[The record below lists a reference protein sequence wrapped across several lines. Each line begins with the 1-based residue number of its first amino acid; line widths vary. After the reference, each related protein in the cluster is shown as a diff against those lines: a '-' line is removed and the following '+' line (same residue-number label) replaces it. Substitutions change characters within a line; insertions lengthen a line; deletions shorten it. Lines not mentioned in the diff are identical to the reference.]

1 MSIKNYPYIGFFTN
15 NPYDIRGL
23 EFIELYKN
31 NKSKLS
37 DNVSGEKILKF
48 KYYKL
53 IEEHYNFINTI
64 LKIDKYNPFIEKW
77 LFDFFSR
84 FIKFDKYTIINTFID
99 YEDNYDII
107 LEIVKT
113 LEDVPGNKDYITSA
127 IKELIKIE
135 NINPLDE
142 EAIYDLIKRF
152 TGGIGNYIESIF
164 IEFDKYYNI
173 EDETTSSIIDS
184 SNYKNNFPSPKEYPL
199 DKIFEHNSFES
210 DYKKSFERV
219 LKINKNLTKKYEL
232 FFKIQKYNNNDKKKN
247 IDLENNNW
255 KKSYI
260 NKGHCIGILL
270 NISDDECSKL
280 LIDVL
285 KEDGYGLMSQE
296 LFENDNNFII
306 YERINSIKKLNY
318 ANMQLIM
325 QLLKKLQ
332 FKIKIKNISYF
343 DKNIPRYVKVP
354 PKNIKLK
361 YYESFNSWKK
371 HQTISDKLNNQ
382 PYLKEYLDT
391 CINIINRRLSY
402 LNSEYDSYSD
412 LTQEMYP
419 LYKSLS
425 PLENLKHQ
433 YKKLQELF
441 KDEEPELDKVI
452 INLKHNSKYIQ
463 SLIGPNID
471 VINYNYRN
479 NLGLIMSLINNPSEH
494 NLIQL
499 SYILNTSYKF
509 NKSLFEI

>member
-37 DNVSGEKILKF
+37 DNVSGKKILKF

-53 IEEHYNFINTI
+53 IEENYHFINTI
-64 LKIDKYNPFIEKW
+64 LKIDNYDPFVEKW

-84 FIKFDKYTIINTFID
+84 FIKFDKYTILNTFIG

-107 LEIVKT
+107 LDIVKT
-113 LEDVPGNKDYITSA
+113 LEDVPENKNFIIKA
-127 IKELIKIE
+127 IQDLINLE
-135 NINPLDE
+135 NINPLDDKQ
-142 EAIYDLIKRF
+142 IYEKIKMF
-152 TGGIGNYIESIF
+152 MAGIRNYIESIF
-164 IEFDKYYNI
+164 MEFDKFYNI
-173 EDETTSSIIDS
+173 EDESNSINIDS
-184 SNYKNNFPSPKEYPL
+184 TYEKNFPPPKVYPL
-199 DKIFEHNSFES
+199 DKIFQHNSFES

-232 FFKIQKYNNNDKKKN
+232 FFKIQKYNNNDKEKN
-247 IDLENNNW
+247 MNMENSNW
-255 KKSYI
+255 KDEII
-260 NKGHCIGILL
+260 NGGHCKGILL
-270 NISDDECSKL
+270 NISDQKCSDL
-280 LIDVL
+280 LLKVL
-285 KEDGYGLMSQE
+285 IENGYGSSSKE

-343 DKNIPRYVKVP
+343 DKNIPHYVKVP

-361 YYESFNSWKK
+361 YYESFDSWKK
-371 HQTISDKLNNQ
+371 HQNISNKLNSQ

-402 LNSEYDSYSD
+402 LNSDYDKYSD

-452 INLKHNSKYIQ
+452 INLKHNSKYMQ
-463 SLIGPNID
+463 SIFGPNID